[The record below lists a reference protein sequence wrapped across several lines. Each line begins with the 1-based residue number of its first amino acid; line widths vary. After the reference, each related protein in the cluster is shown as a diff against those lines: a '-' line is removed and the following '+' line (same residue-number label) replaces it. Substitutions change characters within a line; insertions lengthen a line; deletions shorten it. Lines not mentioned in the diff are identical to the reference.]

1 MVGIFGN
8 KYKTSGVRKLSLE
21 QRRRTK
27 DIAYAVSL
35 ITLSTCLIS
44 PALAYTGNYAVA
56 DLVFA
61 LSCML
66 GLMELIIFRGVWIEL
81 SRKDGLQL
89 AGCTLPLLLF
99 IPLVC
104 VYAEGQDAEFVL
116 RATLLYAV
124 AFAFWL
130 FWVLVALKDKGNNRA
145 GKLAHRLSG
154 WVRDN
159 WMVLVL
165 IVLLICLCYEDLH
178 RGVKW
183 DSGHYYKGL
192 IGVDQLSFSSSD
204 ILQLKKAGH
213 LSYSFSFFYGIG
225 YMLLPQNHVLGVRIV
240 TVLFYVASVAAFYS
254 IILRTFR
261 LSKLQATLISAVFGL
276 TPSVLGPIH
285 EINLEPLSLAVFTL
299 MVWAYLSEMRLLQM
313 VLSIAFVFIKENNAL
328 FLFMFCIGDIAV
340 CLLNCARANSG
351 KKSLRKLIAE
361 TSNSNLVRI
370 IAIYYVPC
378 IAFLAHYVL
387 NASAWGANAT
397 GSGNLQVDYLNSFGL
412 NKVNVLS
419 KIYQIFFMN
428 FNWAICLVILLCFS
442 AAFVARAKMGNRRSR
457 PRVCVEPRCEVGAA
471 QTSVPSTRGQGV
483 VVGTALFL
491 PMAAVWVGFIAFSFF
506 YITYV
511 FPRYTVLSSF
521 FLSFALAAA
530 VSLPQIKTL
539 IKNLLIACLSALLL
553 VENFITVDPVT
564 KALFRQIDTGESTI
578 VTMSNIIAYSANNYI
593 VETASYRTD
602 AMALSPYA
610 YYNRQWGYFD
620 DLMDK
625 LLQAIGYR
633 EGDLLVFP
641 DYFSPISV
649 GPFMG
654 WCSDSYFDSDS
665 GHIYQQY
672 GDDRDYSSMKKISYR
687 FIASGEQLDE
697 ADGNGGRVF
706 IIRYPFTEEFDYETL
721 LDNCSIVKT
730 YDTEYRGWTAEAL
743 EIEIEDQ
750 NQS

>member
-1 MVGIFGN
+1 MVGISEN
-8 KYKTSGVRKLSLE
+8 KYKTSGVGKLSLE

-56 DLVFA
+56 DFVFA

-66 GLMELIIFRGVWIEL
+66 GLMELIIFRGVWAEL

-124 AFAFWL
+124 TFAFWL
-130 FWVLVALKDKGNNRA
+130 FWVLAALKDKGSNRA

-154 WVRDN
+154 WARDN
-159 WMVLVL
+159 WMILVL

-213 LSYSFSFFYGIG
+213 LSYSFSFFYSIG

-240 TVLFYVASVAAFYS
+240 TVLFYAASVAAFYS

-313 VLSIAFVFIKENNAL
+313 ALSILFVFIKENNAL
-328 FLFMFCIGDIAV
+328 FLFMFCIGDIAG
-340 CLLNCARANSG
+340 CLINHAKANNG
-351 KKSLRKLIAE
+351 KKSFKEIITE
-361 TSNSNLVRI
+361 TANSSLVRI

-378 IAFLAHYVL
+378 IVFLAHYVL

-397 GSGNLQVDYLNSFGL
+397 GSGNLQLDYLNSFGL

-428 FNWAICLVILLCFS
+428 FNWAICLAILLCFS
-442 AAFVARAKMGNRRSR
+442 AAFVARAKMGNRHAKPSG
-457 PRVCVEPRCEVGAA
+457 CVGLRCEVGTVQA
-471 QTSVPSTRGQGV
+471 SVPRTRKQGA
-483 VVGTALFL
+483 VVGAALFL
-491 PMAAVWVGFIAFSFF
+491 PVAAVWVGFIAFSFF

-511 FPRYTVLSSF
+511 FPRYTILSSF

-539 IKNLLIACLSALLL
+539 IKNLLVVGLSALLL

-564 KALFRQIDTGESTI
+564 KVLFRQIDTGESTI

-625 LLQAIGYR
+625 LLQAIAYR

-649 GPFMG
+649 GPFLG

-672 GDDRDYSSMKKISYR
+672 GDDRDYSSMEKISYR
-687 FIASGEQLDE
+687 LIASGEQLDE

-721 LDNCSIVKT
+721 LDNCNVIRT
-730 YDTEYRGWTAEAL
+730 FDTGYRGWTVEAL